1 MRAPRPFRHPATL
14 PVLAALTI
22 LLPQLALPQ
31 NQSQSQPP
39 VQAQAPA
46 PAAGRQCGQR
56 EDILNQLRNRYGES
70 RQALG
75 LAGNDAV
82 VEVFAN
88 TRTGTWTVTGT
99 FANGLTCLLASGE
112 AYEPVAEP
120 PGQGI

>member
-1 MRAPRPFRHPATL
+1 M
-14 PVLAALTI
+14 
-22 LLPQLALPQ
+22 ALPQ